1 MALHKLVNNFSGGEI
16 SPQLDARVDL
26 QKYDTSCRK
35 LENFRPL
42 PWGGAGFRSG
52 TLYIAATKTTAA
64 TRLLVFQFSTTVSY
78 VIEIGNLYFR
88 FYKDGARIETAPNV
102 PYELTGGFLSSQVF
116 EIQAREINDV
126 VYLVHPNVPVQKL
139 TRVTDTNW
147 TLSFI
152 TWTYPALLD
161 ENVTATTLQVAATT
175 GSGIAITASAATFT
189 NLNAGSYYEIR
200 HLRPSAKVELDISIT
215 GGTAT
220 SSNLKVKGGWTMV
233 TTERWYGKLDIERST
248 DGGTVWTKVRTFA
261 SASDFNANDSGL
273 EETDVLLRMVYAATG
288 DPYATPPWVGTPPT
302 TYVKAR
308 AVMAVGDVYIAGLG
322 ILATYISPTS
332 GTFNILKPLEST
344 AATSVWSESAW
355 SDRRGYP
362 RTLGFFEQ
370 RMLFAGTSQKPN
382 TIWGSVTADFEN
394 FQFGDTDDM
403 AFAYQFAATEQN
415 PIQWL
420 APQTYINAGTSG
432 GEFAVRSGNTD
443 EPLTPSNVVVRG
455 QSNYGSEFLAAIQID
470 SSIIF
475 LQRQGKRIR
484 EVRERSQYV
493 NTQENIGADLTLM
506 AEHIMS
512 AGIVQMDFAR
522 LPDPALFA
530 VMGNGRL
537 AVMTYNRDQNIN
549 AWSQYSTAGN
559 FKSVACVYGTSSDV
573 VYVIVE
579 RTIGGVTVQYVEVF
593 TAPDQGL
600 VAQNVYMDSAVA
612 YDGVPTTTITGLSHL
627 EGEMV
632 AVLADGAVVGN
643 AITGESVLTVTG
655 GQITLPIAS
664 STVRVGLPYIGVLKP
679 MKLDLQM
686 ANGTSQG
693 RKRRITEL
701 TIRFKDTLGGWVGNG
716 NNQLPQFG
724 QFAQEIPFRST
735 ENGMDSAPPLFTGD
749 IPVDWAIGP
758 DGSGDIWISQQQP
771 LPMTVLGLFA
781 KTDFFGD

>member
-1 MALHKLVNNFSGGEI
+1 MAAHKLLNNFTGGEI
-16 SPQLDARVDL
+16 SPQLDARIDL
-26 QKYDTSCRK
+26 QKYDSSCRK
-35 LENFRPL
+35 MENFRPL
-42 PWGGAGFRSG
+42 PWGGASFRAG
-52 TLYIAATKTTAA
+52 TLYIAPTKTTGA

-88 FYKDGARIETAPNV
+88 FYKNGARIETAPGV
-102 PYELTGGFLSSQVF
+102 AYELTGGFLSSQVF

-139 TRVTDTNW
+139 TRVSDTNW
-147 TLSFI
+147 VLSFV

-161 ENVTATTLQVAATT
+161 ENVTLANTLTVAATT
-175 GSGIAITASAATFT
+175 GIGVAITASVPTFT
-189 NLNAGSYYEIR
+189 TLNVGSYYEIR
-200 HLRPSAKVELDISIT
+200 HLRAAAKVELDISIT

-220 SSNLKVKGGWTMV
+220 SGNLKVKGAWTMV

-248 DGGTVWTKVRTFA
+248 DGGTVWTKIRTFT
-261 SASDFNANDSGL
+261 SAADRNVNASGL
-273 EETDVLLRMVYAATG
+273 EESDVLLRMTYAATG

-308 AVMAVGDVYIAGLG
+308 AALEVGDVYIAGLG
-322 ILATYISPTS
+322 IFASYTNSTT
-332 GTFNILKPLEST
+332 GTFNILNPLEST

-420 APQTYINAGTSG
+420 SPQTYINAGSSG

-455 QSNYGSEFLAAIQID
+455 QSNYGSEYLAAIQID

-484 EVRERSQYV
+484 EVRERSPYV

-549 AWSQYSTAGN
+549 AWSQYSTDGS

-573 VYVIVE
+573 VYAIVQ
-579 RTIGGVTVQYVEVF
+579 RDVNGSTVQYVEVF

-600 VAQNVYMDSAVA
+600 VQDNVYMDAAVTYSGA
-612 YDGVPTTTITGLSHL
+612 PTTTISCAHL
-627 EGEMV
+627 DTKAV
-632 AVLADGAVVGN
+632 ACLADGAVVAGL
-643 AITGESVLTVTG
+643 VVTG
-655 GQITLPIAS
+655 GIITLPNAAS
-664 STVRVGLPYIGVLKP
+664 VIRVGLAYTGVLKP
-679 MKLDLQM
+679 MKLDMQM

-701 TIRFKDTLGGWVGNG
+701 TLRFKDSLGGIWVGNG

-735 ENGMDSAPPLFTGD
+735 QDNMDSAPPLFTGD

-758 DGSGDIWISQQQP
+758 DGNGDIWVSQQQP
-771 LPMTVLGLFA
+771 LPMTVIGLFA
-781 KTDFFGD
+781 KMDVFGE